1 SIVLVCRQGWR
12 TLPKANIS
20 AIFKVPM
27 EPFFQLHFFIGYF
40 TLPKNTSD
48 IISYHWYLSCF
59 YNLHSKLEQLIED
72 FISTFF
78 FNRQGLLTPIL
89 YFHRPAV
96 DGAIISQVGSY
107 QYLQKAHFFIDGFPS
122 VAVPH
127 PII

>member
-1 SIVLVCRQGWR
+1 
-12 TLPKANIS
+12 
-20 AIFKVPM
+20 M
-27 EPFFQLHFFIGYF
+27 
-40 TLPKNTSD
+40 
-48 IISYHWYLSCF
+48 
-59 YNLHSKLEQLIED
+59 HSKLEQLIED

-122 VAVPH
+122 EDGMSSLDPAEIETIDILKDASSNAIYGARGAIGVFVITTKSGANK
-127 PII
+127 